1 MYKEAEKRERVTDR
15 EGLKDREEVS
25 QIRET
30 DIIG

>member
-15 EGLKDREEVS
+15 DGWKDREKGS

-30 DIIG
+30 DIIR